1 MEETKSKFINATLID
16 ALSTEPKEGHIS
28 VINGEIAEISE
39 NTVSKNSDS
48 QILDLKDKYLVP
60 GLWDVHTHIGKG
72 IPDSEARDETTAE
85 RTIRAGNNCRR
96 ALNLGITSL
105 RAVGEKDF
113 IDVAWKEAFASGGY
127 VGPNLYTC
135 GWFITTT
142 AGHFLKSGCAIEV
155 DGPTEYIRTIR
166 EQIKNGVDFIKLNL
180 TGGVMGPKWDKMPN
194 TFPLEDELKAA
205 FDICEQR
212 GYKVVAHAGGVD
224 GIKKAISMGAHTLEH
239 GYQFDDEAI
248 DMLSK
253 SQTYY
258 VPTLSLTHMNRG
270 EEFADSEF
278 QLKWMK
284 AHPIDESYKERAI
297 EAAVMHASGFK
308 KAIEAGVK
316 VACGSDLDLPYG
328 ALFET
333 EMLVK
338 CGMTEHQALTA
349 ATLTSAKV
357 CLAEEKN
364 GTLEPGKKA
373 DFLILNS
380 NPLENISNLQD
391 VYMVVKDGNIVRNY
405 SSV

>member
-1 MEETKSKFINATLID
+1 MEDTKSKFINATLID
-16 ALSTEPKEGHIS
+16 ALSPEPKEGNIS
-28 VINGEIAEISE
+28 VLNGEITEISN
-39 NTVSKNSDS
+39 NTLPKNSDALT
-48 QILDLKDKYLVP
+48 LDLKDKYLVP

-72 IPDSEARDETTAE
+72 IPDLEARDETTAE
-85 RTIRAGNNCRR
+85 RTVRAGNNCRR
-96 ALNLGITSL
+96 ALDLGITSL

-113 IDVAWKEAFASGGY
+113 IDVAWKEAFASGAY

-142 AGHFLKSGCAIEV
+142 AGHFLKSGCAVEV

-248 DMLSK
+248 DMLAK

-308 KAIEAGVK
+308 KAIEAGVE

-373 DFLILNS
+373 DFVVLNS

-391 VYMVVKDGNIVRNY
+391 VYMVVKDGNIVRDY
-405 SSV
+405 SSE

>member
-1 MEETKSKFINATLID
+1 MEDTNSRFINCTLID
-16 ALSTEPKEGHIS
+16 ALSLEPRDVHVS
-28 VINGEIAEISE
+28 VENGEIAD
-39 NTVSKNSDS
+39 VSDSAIPDNSDTKTIDLRNKY
-48 QILDLKDKYLVP
+48 ILP
-60 GLWDVHTHIGKG
+60 GLWDVHTHIGRG
-72 IPDSEARDETTAE
+72 IPDHEARDETTAQ
-85 RTIRAGNNCRR
+85 RTVRAGDNCQR
-96 ALNLGITSL
+96 ALTLGITSL

-113 IDVAWKEAFASGGY
+113 IDVAWKQAFESGEY

-194 TFPLEDELKAA
+194 TFPLQDELKAA
-205 FDICEQR
+205 FDVCEQR
-212 GYKVVAHAGGVD
+212 GYKVVAHAGGAD
-224 GIKKAISMGAHTLEH
+224 GIKKAISLGAHTLEH

-248 DMLSK
+248 NMLAESE
-253 SQTYY
+253 TYY

-270 EEFADSEF
+270 EAFADSAS
-278 QLKWMK
+278 QLRWMK
-284 AHPIDESYKERAI
+284 AHPIDEGYRERAI

-308 KAIEAGVK
+308 KAIAAGVK
-316 VACGSDLDLPYG
+316 IACGSDLDLPYG

-338 CGMTEHQALTA
+338 CGMTEHQAITA
-349 ATLTSAKV
+349 ATLTSAQV
-357 CLAEEKN
+357 CLADEKN
-364 GTLEPGKKA
+364 GTIEPGKKA
-373 DFLILNS
+373 DFIILNN

-391 VYMVVKDGNIVRNY
+391 VYMVVKDGRIVRDDSNR
-405 SSV
+405 

>member
-270 EEFADSEF
+270 EEFADSKF

-284 AHPIDESYKERAI
+284 AHPIDENYKERAI

-373 DFLILNS
+373 DFVILNS

>member
-284 AHPIDESYKERAI
+284 AHPIDENYKERAI

>member
-1 MEETKSKFINATLID
+1 MEDTNSRFINCTVID
-16 ALSTEPKEGHIS
+16 ALSLEPRDVHVS
-28 VINGEIAEISE
+28 VENGEI
-39 NTVSKNSDS
+39 TDVSDSAIPDNSDTKT
-48 QILDLKDKYLVP
+48 IDLRNKYLLP
-60 GLWDVHTHIGKG
+60 GLWDVHTHIGRG
-72 IPDSEARDETTAE
+72 IPDHEARDETTAQ
-85 RTIRAGNNCRR
+85 RTVRAGDNCQR
-96 ALNLGITSL
+96 ALTLGITSL

-113 IDVAWKEAFASGGY
+113 IDVAWKQAFESGEY

-194 TFPLEDELKAA
+194 TFPLQDELKAA

-212 GYKVVAHAGGVD
+212 GYKIVAHAGGVD
-224 GIKKAISMGAHTLEH
+224 GIKKAISLGAHTLEH

-248 DMLSK
+248 DMLAESE
-253 SQTYY
+253 TYY

-270 EEFADSEF
+270 EAFADSEF
-278 QLKWMK
+278 QLDWMK
-284 AHPIDESYKERAI
+284 KHPIDEGYRERAI

-308 KAIEAGVK
+308 KAIAAGVK
-316 VACGSDLDLPYG
+316 IACGSDLDLPYG

-338 CGMTEHQALTA
+338 CGMTEHQAITA
-349 ATLTSAKV
+349 ATLTSAQV
-357 CLAEEKN
+357 CLADEKN
-364 GTLEPGKKA
+364 GTIEPGKKA
-373 DFLILNS
+373 DFIILNN

-391 VYMVVKDGNIVRNY
+391 VYMVVKDGRIVRDDSNR
-405 SSV
+405 

>member
-373 DFLILNS
+373 DFVILNS

>member
-316 VACGSDLDLPYG
+316 VACGSDFDLPYG

>member
-1 MEETKSKFINATLID
+1 
-16 ALSTEPKEGHIS
+16 
-28 VINGEIAEISE
+28 
-39 NTVSKNSDS
+39 
-48 QILDLKDKYLVP
+48 
-60 GLWDVHTHIGKG
+60 
-72 IPDSEARDETTAE
+72 
-85 RTIRAGNNCRR
+85 
-96 ALNLGITSL
+96 
-105 RAVGEKDF
+105 
-113 IDVAWKEAFASGGY
+113 
-127 VGPNLYTC
+127 
-135 GWFITTT
+135 
-142 AGHFLKSGCAIEV
+142 
-155 DGPTEYIRTIR
+155 
-166 EQIKNGVDFIKLNL
+166 
-180 TGGVMGPKWDKMPN
+180 MGPKWDKMPN

-297 EAAVMHASGFK
+297 EAAAMHASGFK

-357 CLAEEKN
+357 CLAEEEN

-373 DFLILNS
+373 DFVILNS
-380 NPLENISNLQD
+380 DPLENISNLQD
-391 VYMVVKDGNIVRNY
+391 LYMVVKDGHIVRDY

>member
-349 ATLTSAKV
+349 ATLTSAKI

-373 DFLILNS
+373 DFVILNS

>member
-316 VACGSDLDLPYG
+316 VACGSDFDLPYG

-373 DFLILNS
+373 DFVILNS

>member
-1 MEETKSKFINATLID
+1 MEKTKSKFINTTLID
-16 ALSTEPKEGHIS
+16 ALSPEPKEGHIS

-39 NTVSKNSDS
+39 NTLSKNSDF

-239 GYQFDDEAI
+239 GYQFDDESI

-297 EAAVMHASGFK
+297 EAAIMHASGFK

-316 VACGSDLDLPYG
+316 IACGSDLDLPYG

-373 DFLILNS
+373 DFVILNS

-391 VYMVVKDGNIVRNY
+391 VYMVVKDGNIVRDY

>member
-1 MEETKSKFINATLID
+1 MEDTNSRFINCTLID
-16 ALSTEPKEGHIS
+16 ALSLEPRDVHVS
-28 VINGEIAEISE
+28 VENGEIAD
-39 NTVSKNSDS
+39 VSDSAIPDNSDTKTIDLRNKY
-48 QILDLKDKYLVP
+48 ILP
-60 GLWDVHTHIGKG
+60 GLWDVHTHIGRG
-72 IPDSEARDETTAE
+72 IPDHEARDETTAQ
-85 RTIRAGNNCRR
+85 RTVRAGDNCQR
-96 ALNLGITSL
+96 ALTLGITSL

-113 IDVAWKEAFASGGY
+113 IDVAWKQAFESGEY

-194 TFPLEDELKAA
+194 TFPLQDELKAA
-205 FDICEQR
+205 FDVCEQR

-224 GIKKAISMGAHTLEH
+224 GIKKAISLGAHTLEH

-248 DMLSK
+248 NMLAESE
-253 SQTYY
+253 TYY

-270 EEFADSEF
+270 EAFADSAS
-278 QLKWMK
+278 QLRWMK
-284 AHPIDESYKERAI
+284 AHPIDEGYRERAI

-308 KAIEAGVK
+308 KAIAAGVK
-316 VACGSDLDLPYG
+316 IACGSDLDLPYG

-338 CGMTEHQALTA
+338 CGMTEHQAITA
-349 ATLTSAKV
+349 ATLTSAQV
-357 CLAEEKN
+357 CLADEKN
-364 GTLEPGKKA
+364 GTIEPGKKA
-373 DFLILNS
+373 DFIILNN

-391 VYMVVKDGNIVRNY
+391 VYMVVKDGRIVRDDSNR
-405 SSV
+405 